1 MIWVHFMEVVLYV
14 WKAKRVHPQG
24 IYHVILCALYPE
36 KACVYSKAYKWV
48 LLFCENITDLLRR
61 MQFSSGWDPYAK
73 AGRKEMCIR
82 DRHGNMFS
90 LAVLIGRGLDH
101 SSLVQSFF

>member
-1 MIWVHFMEVVLYV
+1 MVYHMIWVHFMEVVLYV

-73 AGRKEMCIR
+73 AGRKEIH
-82 DRHGNMFS
+82 RH
-90 LAVLIGRGLDH
+90 LKPLQEHLRTL
-101 SSLVQSFF
+101 LVG